1 MPTGVRL
8 QKISLRH
15 LIAMPLFH
23 QLGFSGH
30 PFAKTNADEE
40 PNLGDY
46 FVPPVYFDAIVGD
59 PNSPSSSVILA
70 PRGAG
75 KTAQR
80 RMVEDKSGELRIV
93 AVTYDRF
100 EFSGTDRVDEITLQY
115 HLRNVI
121 TRVLVGILSYAS
133 KYPDVIKNLN
143 KAERKEVGLFIQTY
157 LGELTGEEMQEL
169 LKELRSIP
177 ETIKKVWLENVAFLE
192 PVVNYLLK
200 AYDLESIDLPDIK
213 QEEKRLSATY
223 KYQLESLLTYGKK
236 IGFKSIY
243 VLIDKVDETEHTG
256 NNAQNTYSLI
266 RPLIRDLELLG
277 LEGYAFKFFLWD
289 KIEEFY
295 RRDARPDRVPQYK
308 LKWSRQELREVLSA
322 RLKAFSDGRISSIQQ
337 LLTSPPGF
345 DVDDAICVMANGSP
359 RNMIRIC
366 ERILTAQSARDTNSQ
381 TIDLQSVDSGILEFS
396 EMLILELYGDEI
408 LRDMQRVGRELFTT
422 NFVAN
427 DVLKISGQG
436 ARNKITG
443 WANTGAVKQVGTIVV
458 PPARRPVNLYCA
470 VDPVV
475 VRIMHRTTPFKE
487 FFEQRWHSCTECQTE
502 NLFDAQYYKGENPP
516 VCRACGR
523 AFPEWAA
530 S

>member
-1 MPTGVRL
+1 
-8 QKISLRH
+8 
-15 LIAMPLFH
+15 MPLFH

-30 PFAKTNADEE
+30 PFSKTNADEE
-40 PNLGDY
+40 PNLSDY
-46 FVPPVYFDAIVGD
+46 FVPPAYFDAIVGD
-59 PNSPSSSVILA
+59 AASPSTSIVLA

-80 RMVEDKSGELRIV
+80 RMVEDKSSELGFL

-100 EFSGTDRVDEITLQY
+100 EFSGNDRVEDISLQY
-115 HLRNVI
+115 HLRNII
-121 TRVLVGILSYAS
+121 TRVLVSILSYAS
-133 KYPDVIKNLN
+133 EYPDVIGNLS
-143 KAERKEVGLFIQTY
+143 KGERKEVGLFVQSY
-157 LGELTGEEMQEL
+157 LGEVTGEEMQEL

-177 ETIKKVWLENVAFLE
+177 DKIRKFWSENVGFLE
-192 PVVNYLLK
+192 PVVNFLLK
-200 AYDLESIDLPDIK
+200 TYNLDPIDLPDVK

-223 KYQLESLLTYGKK
+223 KYQLESLLTFARK

-243 VLIDKVDETEHTG
+243 ILIDKVDETEQTG
-256 NNAQNTYSLI
+256 NDTQKTYNLI

-295 RRDARPDRVPQYK
+295 RVDARPDRVTQYK
-308 LKWSRQELREVLSA
+308 LKWTRQALRDVLSA
-322 RLKAFSDGRISSIQQ
+322 RLVAFSEGRINSFRA
-337 LLTSPPGF
+337 LLTEDPGY

-366 ERILTAQSARDTNSQ
+366 ERILTAQSERNANST
-381 TIDLQSVDSGILEFS
+381 TIDVAAVDSGILEFS
-396 EMLILELYGDEI
+396 DMHVLELYGEEI

-427 DVLKISGQG
+427 DILKISGQG

-443 WANTGAVKQVGTIVV
+443 WTNTGAVKQVGTIAV

-475 VRIMHRTTPFKE
+475 VRIMHRTTQFKD
-487 FFEQRWHSCTECQTE
+487 FFIQRWHSCKECKTE
-502 NLFDAQYYKGENPP
+502 NLFNAKYYTGENPP
-516 VCRACGR
+516 ICKSCGR